1 MSLKGLRSNRMGYTR
16 FWGIKKQLDTEKFKE
31 YSQTCRIVC
40 QSWEEYQIS
49 KGDLD
54 YGLAGW
60 DGYGEPT
67 FTDTEVCFN
76 GRASESERDLSHET
90 FMIKSSDSQGF
101 KFCKTARKPYDRQV
115 LACLYLA
122 KKFFSDDIEVRS
134 DEWESDSEIISFV
147 VGFLRDDKIKI
158 IFGGTL

>member
-1 MSLKGLRSNRMGYTR
+1 MGYTR
-16 FWGIKKQLDTEKFKE
+16 FWETKKQLDTEKFKE
-31 YSQTCRIVC
+31 YSKTCRMVC
-40 QSWEEYQIS
+40 QAWEEYKIS

-76 GRASESERDLSHET
+76 GRASERDLSHET
-90 FMIKSSDSQGF
+90 FMIKSSDSKGF

-122 KKFFSDDIEVRS
+122 EKFFSGDIEVSS
-134 DEWESDSEIISFV
+134 DGDNTDSEIISFV
-147 VGFLRDDKIKI
+147 IGFLRDDKIKI
-158 IFGGTL
+158 ILK